1 MNAAAAPQTQPDLTR
16 NQALVFGALQEAD
29 TPLSAYTILDQLRD
43 DGLRAPL
50 QIYRALDKLVA
61 FGLVHRLESLNAF
74 VACNHPAGESSGESH
89 GAAAFAICENCDSV
103 AEFAEQDVTERL
115 RSLAR
120 AEGFES
126 HSTVIELRGLCE
138 ACRAA

>member
-1 MNAAAAPQTQPDLTR
+1 MNAETATHTQPDLTR
-16 NQALVFGALQEAD
+16 NQALVFGALEGAD
-29 TPLSAYTILDQLRD
+29 APLSAYTILDQLRD

-50 QIYRALDKLVA
+50 QVYRALDKLVA

-74 VACNHPAGESSGESH
+74 VACNYPVGEAGGESH

-103 AEFAEQDVTERL
+103 AEFTEQDVAARL
-115 RSLAR
+115 RSWAK
-120 AEGFES
+120 AEGFEP

-138 ACRAA
+138 TCRAA

>member
-1 MNAAAAPQTQPDLTR
+1 MNADAAPHARPDLTR
-16 NQALVFGALQEAD
+16 NQALVFGALEGAD
-29 TPLSAYTILDQLRD
+29 APLSAYTILDQLRD

-74 VACNHPAGESSGESH
+74 VACNHPAGEAGGESH
-89 GAAAFAICENCDSV
+89 GTAAFAICENCDSV
-103 AEFAEQDVTERL
+103 AEFTEQDVAERL
-115 RSLAR
+115 RSWAKT
-120 AEGFES
+120 EGFEP